1 MDFLQLA
8 YWGLRCG
15 GKANLERH
23 VMRWQRQGASASDP
37 LLLDG
42 IEFAAVFAALA
53 LLACLP
59 VLLCETLPL
68 IDYPNHLARMH
79 ILSAL
84 PRPEHLQNYYAIGWQ
99 PLPNLAMDLTV
110 PVLARWL
117 PLAWAGKAF
126 VAAIL
131 CLMSG
136 GAAFLH
142 RVLFGRWS
150 AWPFLAF
157 LLVYDHSLLWGFV
170 NYLFGIGV
178 SLFALASW
186 ITLRFR
192 PRLRLA
198 VGAIFALVLF
208 FCHLLAFG
216 LYSIMAIGYE
226 AGIVLRER
234 KPLARAVRSLI
245 LAGAPFLPAAVIY
258 SLLTPRA
265 GGGQIAFNP
274 IAEKVLLLL
283 SPFDNYN
290 FPFDVACFAAAVLAI
305 GFVFWRR
312 WVRLDTAVVMPL
324 GLLFLTYL
332 LMPDALATAS
342 GADGR
347 IPLLLGLFLV
357 AGSRWT
363 APKKSAARAFMG
375 AALALFL
382 VRLSAVGTEWLES
395 DRFYAQLLPA
405 FEKIPAGS
413 RVAVANPTHSV
424 DFLAPSLSHFP
435 ALAVVRRNA
444 FVPTLFALPA
454 QQPIALQPYFAAIAS
469 QLSTERLW
477 AALVER
483 TAPLDA
489 IEHAAFAEYD
499 FVIFHA
505 LHPFALP
512 PSRELTPL
520 FITPR
525 FVLAGVNT
533 VSASRGSGLCIRPLP
548 SVPVAA
554 ALCASWART
563 SPRRSNTCPRAS
575 R

>member
-1 MDFLQLA
+1 MDFQRLA
-8 YWGLRCG
+8 YCGLRCG
-15 GKANLERH
+15 GKASLERH
-23 VMRWQRQGASASDP
+23 MTRWQRQGVPASDP
-37 LLLDG
+37 LLLNG

-59 VLLCETLPL
+59 VLLCETLSL

-79 ILSAL
+79 ILSA
-84 PRPEHLQNYYAIGWQ
+84 PPSSKQLQNYYAVVWQ
-99 PLPNLAMDLTV
+99 PLPNLSMDLIV

-136 GAAFLH
+136 GAAVLH

-170 NYLFGIGV
+170 NYLFGVGV

-186 ITLRFR
+186 VALRFR

-198 VGAIFALVLF
+198 VGAIFALALF

-216 LYSIMAIGYE
+216 LYGVMAIGYE

-234 KPLARAVRSLI
+234 TPLARATRSLI
-245 LAGAPFLPAAVIY
+245 LAGAPFLPEAAIY
-258 SLLTPRA
+258 LLLTPRA
-265 GGGQIAFNP
+265 GGDQIVFNP
-274 IAEKVLLLL
+274 ILDKALLLFA
-283 SPFDNYN
+283 PFDNYN
-290 FPFDVACFAAAVLAI
+290 FSFDLACFAAVVLTT

-312 WVRLDTAVVMPL
+312 WVRLDMAVAMPL

-332 LMPDALATAS
+332 LMPDSLATAS

-347 IPLLLGLFLV
+347 IPMLLGLLLV

-363 APKKSAARAFMG
+363 VPRKSAARAFAG
-375 AALALFL
+375 TALALFL
-382 VRLSAVGTEWLES
+382 VRLSTVGAEWLES

-405 FEKIPAGS
+405 FEKISAGS
-413 RVAVANPTHSV
+413 RVAVANPTDSV

-435 ALAVVRRNA
+435 ALAVARRNA
-444 FVPTLFALPA
+444 FVPTLFAHPA
-454 QQPIALQPYFAAIAS
+454 QQPIALKPYFAAIAS

-489 IEHAAFAEYD
+489 IERAAFAEYD

-525 FVLAGVNT
+525 FVLARVNT
-533 VSASRGSGLCIRPLP
+533 VSA
-548 SVPVAA
+548 
-554 ALCASWART
+554 
-563 SPRRSNTCPRAS
+563 RR
-575 R
+575 